1 MSSLFESF
9 VATPEISEALADRA
23 VIEAML
29 RFEAALARAQASA
42 GLLPQA
48 TAMSIIGTCK
58 VELFDVPKLV
68 RESTRTRCLATPLVA
83 SLRETVALFNPEA
96 VSWVHFACSDQ
107 ELVDTA
113 LVLVI
118 RDVLKRIQTDLAKTI
133 DVLLTLA
140 LRHEGDAM
148 LARSPLHAASIT
160 SFGLTCS
167 QWVAPLVRS
176 QQQLHSAA
184 DHALRLHLGSA
195 VAMMADMQGKG
206 HQVMRLMAT
215 ELQLNAPAF
224 AGNNAHDDTV
234 ALACALGL
242 LTGNLGKIALE
253 IAHMAQFELGELTQ
267 VNTALAAV
275 PGAKPVPPV
284 ATTLLCMVA
293 QVAAQRVPQ
302 QVAVLLASLSQE
314 HGNALGNWQTQLAQ
328 WPALL
333 AASQSITSAVSQL
346 VAGVQ
351 ADTQRMRSNLDA
363 VRTSLSAK
371 EGKAR
376 FSNELVQLAAELTRS
391 QVEALRQPL

>member
-9 VATPEISEALADRA
+9 VSTPNVSEALADRA

-29 RFEAALARAQASA
+29 RVEAALARAQAGA

-58 VELFDVPKLV
+58 VELFDVPKLA
-68 RESTRTRCLATPLVA
+68 RESAHTRCLATPLVA

-96 VSWVHFACSDQ
+96 VNWVHFGCSDQ

-118 RDVLKRIQTDLAKTI
+118 RDVLKLIQADLTKTI

-140 LRHEGDAM
+140 LRHQGDAM
-148 LARSPLHAASIT
+148 LARSPVRAASIT

-167 QWVAPLVRS
+167 QWAAPLVRN
-176 QQQLHSAA
+176 QQQLQAAA
-184 DHALRLHLGSA
+184 DQALRLHLGSA
-195 VAMMADMQGKG
+195 VTTLADMQGKG
-206 HQVMRLMAT
+206 PQVMSLMAT
-215 ELQLNAPAF
+215 ELQLAAPAL
-224 AGNNAHDDTV
+224 AGNDAHDDTV

-242 LTGNLGKIALE
+242 LTGNLGKIASE
-253 IAHMAQFELGELTQ
+253 IAYLARFEVGELTQ

-275 PGAKPVPPV
+275 PGAKPVAPV
-284 ATTLLCMVA
+284 ATSLLCMVA

-302 QVAVLLASLSQE
+302 QVAVMLATLSQQ

-333 AASQSITSAVSQL
+333 AASQSITSAVTQL
-346 VAGVQ
+346 VAGLQ
-351 ADTQRMRSNLDA
+351 ADTQRMQSNLEA
-363 VRTSLSAK
+363 VRTSLAAK
-371 EGKAR
+371 ELKAR
-376 FSNELVQLAAELTRS
+376 FSIELVQQAAELARS
-391 QVEALRQPL
+391 QVKAMRRPL